1 MRHPGLFIL
10 CGIALAAPA
19 AAQEPLVDPGQ
30 KTVRVVRTDVPPVI
44 DGDLGD
50 AVWTRAA
57 VVDDLH
63 QTEPIEYAAPYER
76 TEIFILYDDDAL
88 YVGVRLYDTDPAL
101 ITANNMRQND
111 NVAQDD
117 RFYVTIDP
125 FNDRRSGYYFG
136 INPNGVR
143 SDGLYR
149 NVSEFYGDW
158 ETIFQAAAGRF
169 AEGWTGEFEIPF
181 KSISFDPTT
190 DTWGLNFSRG
200 IVRKDENLAW
210 VSRNRQYNPSIA
222 GLAVGFEGLKQ
233 GIGLDVV
240 PSASARQ
247 SRAMSS
253 DPLVPDADE
262 AELEPSLDLA
272 YKLTPQLNGSL
283 TINTDFSATEV
294 DDRQVNLDRFPL
306 FFPEKRDFFLREADI
321 FEFGGIGGQRQTS
334 IPGFNSLAQNGRPFY
349 SRRIGLSPTGEPID
363 LDYGGKISGRAG
375 RFELGVLSVRQDDF
389 ASIPADNLS
398 VIRAKAGVLEES
410 TLGFIVTE
418 GNPSGD
424 LHNSLAGI
432 DFQYHNTRLPGGRT
446 LDADAWY
453 QESDTEGVD
462 SDQASFGV
470 GVRVPTS
477 EGIRGRLEYREFE
490 ANFNPALGLLSRR
503 GVSDAAAS
511 LGYML
516 RTRGDYLRQWL
527 INVDVEHVD
536 YLDDGSTQTHALM
549 FRPMVLR
556 NSAGDELTLAYQDL
570 SEGLA
575 NPFEI
580 SPGIVIPPG
589 LYALESWG
597 IQLSTATH
605 RKVVLRTRFVDY
617 RDGGFYAGN
626 RDDSF
631 LELVWK
637 PSPHFG
643 TSLSYDYADIDLP
656 QGSFVT
662 RLVRA
667 GVDFVFSSKLS
678 WVNLIQYDNV
688 TETAGINMRLHFI
701 PQAGR
706 ELFFVVNHNLEDPD
720 GDNSFHT
727 ATADLT
733 AKVSYTFRF

>member
-1 MRHPGLFIL
+1 VHHPGLVLL
-10 CGIALAAPA
+10 CGAALAAPA
-19 AAQEPLVDPGQ
+19 VAQESLVDPGQ
-30 KTVRVVRTDVPPVI
+30 KTVHVVRTDSPPVV
-44 DGDLGD
+44 DGDLSE
-50 AVWTRAA
+50 AVWARAA
-57 VVDDLH
+57 IVDDLH
-63 QTEPIEYAAPYER
+63 QTEPIEYAMPSER
-76 TEIFILYDDDAL
+76 TEILILYDDDAL
-88 YVGVRLYDTDPAL
+88 YIGARLYDKDPEL

-158 ETIFQAAAGRF
+158 ETIFQVASGRF
-169 AEGWTGEFEIPF
+169 EEGWTAEFEIPF

-222 GLAVGFEGLKQ
+222 GLAVGFEGLRQ
-233 GIGLDVV
+233 GIGLDIV

-247 SRAMSS
+247 SHTMSG
-253 DPLVPDADE
+253 DPLVPDADDTD
-262 AELEPSLDLA
+262 LEPSLDLA
-272 YKLTPQLNGSL
+272 YKLTPQLNASL

-375 RFELGVLSVRQDDF
+375 RFELGVLSVLQDDF
-389 ASIPADNLS
+389 ATIPADNLS
-398 VIRAKAGVLEES
+398 VIRARAGVLEES
-410 TLGFIVTE
+410 TLGAIVTE
-418 GNPSGD
+418 GNPSGS

-446 LDADAWY
+446 LDADIWY

-477 EGIRGRLEYREFE
+477 EGVRGRLEYREFE
-490 ANFNPALGLLSRR
+490 ANFNPALGLITRTN
-503 GVSDAAAS
+503 VSHAAAS

-516 RTRGDYLRQWL
+516 RTRGDYLRSWL
-527 INVDVEHVD
+527 INVDVDNVD

-556 NSAGDELTLAYQDL
+556 NDEGDELMVAYQDL
-570 SEGLA
+570 TEGVA
-575 NPFEI
+575 DPFEI
-580 SPGIVIPPG
+580 SPGIVIPDG
-589 LYALESWG
+589 LYAIESWG
-597 IQLSTATH
+597 VQLSTAAH
-605 RKVVLRTRFVDY
+605 RKLVVRARLVDY
-617 RDGGFYAGN
+617 GDGRFFDGN

-631 LELVWK
+631 VELVWK

-643 TSLSYDYADIDLP
+643 TSVSYEYSDVDLP

-667 GVDFVFSSKLS
+667 GIDFVFSSKLS

-701 PQAGR
+701 PQPGR
-706 ELFFVVNHNLEDPD
+706 DFFFVVNHNLEDLD
-720 GDNSFHT
+720 RDDDFHT

>member
-1 MRHPGLFIL
+1 V
-10 CGIALAAPA
+10 AL
-19 AAQEPLVDPGQ
+19 
-30 KTVRVVRTDVPPVI
+30 
-44 DGDLGD
+44 
-50 AVWTRAA
+50 
-57 VVDDLH
+57 
-63 QTEPIEYAAPYER
+63 
-76 TEIFILYDDDAL
+76 
-88 YVGVRLYDTDPAL
+88 
-101 ITANNMRQND
+101 
-111 NVAQDD
+111 DD

-158 ETIFQAAAGRF
+158 ETIFQVGAGRF
-169 AEGWTGEFEIPF
+169 EEGWTAEFEIPF

-233 GIGLDVV
+233 GVGLDIV

-247 SRAMSS
+247 SHTMSA
-253 DPLVPDADE
+253 DPFVPDADDSNV
-262 AELEPSLDLA
+262 EPSLDLA
-272 YKLTPQLNGSL
+272 YKLTPQLNASL

-321 FEFGGIGGQRQTS
+321 FEFGGVGGQRQTS

-363 LDYGGKISGRAG
+363 LEYGGKVSGRAG
-375 RFELGVLSVRQDDF
+375 RFELGVLSVLQDDF
-389 ASIPADNLS
+389 ASIPSDNLS

-410 TLGFIVTE
+410 TLGAIVTE
-418 GNPSGD
+418 GNPSGS

-446 LDADAWY
+446 LDADFWY
-453 QESDTEGVD
+453 QESDTEGVG

-477 EGIRGRLEYREFE
+477 EGVRGRVEYREFE
-490 ANFNPALGLLSRR
+490 ANFNPALGLITRTN
-503 GVSDAAAS
+503 VSHASAS

-516 RTRGDYLRQWL
+516 RTRGDYLRSWL
-527 INVDVEHVD
+527 INVDVDHVD

-556 NSAGDELTLAYQDL
+556 NDEGDELMVAYQDL
-570 SEGLA
+570 TEGVA

-580 SPGIVIPPG
+580 SPGIVIPEG
-589 LYALESWG
+589 LYPIESWG
-597 IQLSTATH
+597 VQLSTATH
-605 RKVVLRTRFVDY
+605 RKVVVRTRVIDY
-617 RDGGFYAGN
+617 GEGRFFGGN

-631 LELVWK
+631 IELEWK

-643 TSLSYDYADIDLP
+643 TRVSYEYSDVDLP

-667 GVDFVFSSKLS
+667 GIDFVFSSKLS

-701 PQAGR
+701 PQPGR
-706 ELFFVVNHNLEDPD
+706 DFFFVVNHNVEDLD
-720 GDNSFHT
+720 RDNKFHS
-727 ATADLT
+727 ASSDVT

>member
-1 MRHPGLFIL
+1 MRHLLL
-10 CGIALAAPA
+10 CGAALAAPA
-19 AAQEPLVDPGQ
+19 VAQESLVDPGQ
-30 KTVRVVRTDVPPVI
+30 KTVQVVRTDTPPVT
-44 DGDLGD
+44 DGDLSD
-50 AVWTRAA
+50 AVWARAA
-57 VVDDLH
+57 IVDDLH
-63 QTEPIEYAAPYER
+63 QTEPIEYATPFEH
-76 TEIFILYDDDAL
+76 TEILILYDDDAL
-88 YVGVRLYDTDPAL
+88 YIGARLYDTDPKL

-136 INPNGVR
+136 INPNSVR

-169 AEGWTGEFEIPF
+169 EEGWTAEFEIPF
-181 KSISFDPTT
+181 KSISFDPGT

-222 GLAVGFEGLKQ
+222 GLAVGFAGLRQ
-233 GIGLDVV
+233 GIGLDIV
-240 PSASARQ
+240 PSASARR
-247 SRAMSS
+247 SYTMSG
-253 DPLVPDADE
+253 DPFVPDA
-262 AELEPSLDLA
+262 AESDLEPSLDLA
-272 YKLTPQLNGSL
+272 YKLTPQLNASL

-321 FEFGGIGGQRQTS
+321 FEFGAIGGQRQTS

-349 SRRIGLSPTGEPID
+349 SRRIGLSPAGEPID
-363 LDYGGKISGRAG
+363 LEYGGKVSGRAG
-375 RFELGVLSVRQDDF
+375 RFELGVLSVLQDDF

-410 TLGFIVTE
+410 TLGAIVTE
-418 GNPSGD
+418 GNPSGS

-446 LDADAWY
+446 LDADIWY

-477 EGIRGRLEYREFE
+477 EGVRGRLEYREFE
-490 ANFNPALGLLSRR
+490 ANFNPALGLITRTN
-503 GVSDAAAS
+503 VSHVAAS

-516 RTRGDYLRQWL
+516 RTRDDYLRSWL
-527 INVDVEHVD
+527 INVDVDNVD
-536 YLDDGSTQTHALM
+536 YLDDGRTQTHALM

-556 NSAGDELTLAYQDL
+556 NDEGDELMVAYQDL
-570 SEGLA
+570 TEGVA
-575 NPFEI
+575 DPFEI
-580 SPGIVIPPG
+580 SPAIVIQEG
-589 LYALESWG
+589 LYAIESWG

-605 RKVVLRTRFVDY
+605 RKLVLRTRLVDY
-617 RDGGFYAGN
+617 RDGRFYGGN

-643 TSLSYDYADIDLP
+643 TSVSYEYSDVDLP

-667 GVDFVFSSKLS
+667 GIDFVFSSRLS

-701 PQAGR
+701 PQPGR
-706 ELFFVVNHNLEDPD
+706 DLFFVVNHNLEDPD
-720 GDNSFHT
+720 RDNDFHSLSS
-727 ATADLT
+727 DMT

>member
-1 MRHPGLFIL
+1 LL
-10 CGIALAAPA
+10 CGAALAAPA
-19 AAQEPLVDPGQ
+19 VAQESLVDPGQ
-30 KTVRVVRTDVPPVI
+30 KTVHVVRTDSPPVV
-44 DGDLGD
+44 DGDLSE
-50 AVWTRAA
+50 AVWARAA
-57 VVDDLH
+57 IVDDLH
-63 QTEPIEYAAPYER
+63 QTEPIEYAMPSER
-76 TEIFILYDDDAL
+76 TEILILYDDDAL
-88 YVGVRLYDTDPAL
+88 YIGARLYDKDPEL

-158 ETIFQAAAGRF
+158 ETIFQVASGRF
-169 AEGWTGEFEIPF
+169 EEGWTAEFEIPF

-222 GLAVGFEGLKQ
+222 GLAVGFEGLRQ
-233 GIGLDVV
+233 GIGLDIV

-247 SRAMSS
+247 SHTMSG
-253 DPLVPDADE
+253 DPLVPDADDTD
-262 AELEPSLDLA
+262 LEPSLDLA
-272 YKLTPQLNGSL
+272 YKLTPQLNASL

-375 RFELGVLSVRQDDF
+375 RFELGVLSVLQDDF
-389 ASIPADNLS
+389 ATIPADNLS
-398 VIRAKAGVLEES
+398 VIRARAGVLEES
-410 TLGFIVTE
+410 TLGAIVTE
-418 GNPSGD
+418 GNPSGS

-446 LDADAWY
+446 LDADIWY

-477 EGIRGRLEYREFE
+477 EGVRGRLEYREFE
-490 ANFNPALGLLSRR
+490 ANFNPALGLITRTN
-503 GVSDAAAS
+503 VSHAAAS

-516 RTRGDYLRQWL
+516 RTRGDYLRSWL
-527 INVDVEHVD
+527 INVDVDNVD
-536 YLDDGSTQTHALM
+536 YLNDGSTQTHALM

-556 NSAGDELTLAYQDL
+556 NDEGDELMVAYQDL
-570 SEGLA
+570 TEGVA
-575 NPFEI
+575 DPFEI
-580 SPGIVIPPG
+580 SPGIVIPDG
-589 LYALESWG
+589 LYAIESWG
-597 IQLSTATH
+597 VQLSTAAH
-605 RKVVLRTRFVDY
+605 RKLVVRARLVDY
-617 RDGGFYAGN
+617 GDGRFFDGN
-626 RDDSF
+626 RDDTF
-631 LELVWK
+631 VELVWK

-643 TSLSYDYADIDLP
+643 TSVSYEYSDVDLP

-667 GVDFVFSSKLS
+667 GIDFVFSSKLS

-701 PQAGR
+701 PQPGR
-706 ELFFVVNHNLEDPD
+706 DFFFVVNHNLEDLD
-720 GDNSFHT
+720 RDDDFHT